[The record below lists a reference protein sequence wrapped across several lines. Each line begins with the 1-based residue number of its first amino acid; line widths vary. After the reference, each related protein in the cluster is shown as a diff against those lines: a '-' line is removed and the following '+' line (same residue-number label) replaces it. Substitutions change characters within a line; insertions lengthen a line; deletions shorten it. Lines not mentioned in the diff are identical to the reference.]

1 MLTAYCQY
9 RLVVGQAIGLVAY
22 HCTYRLVLVGR
33 SSVDCRL
40 AEVSRDCLHV
50 LLCCV
55 EDEEEEEVVMGT
67 VSDARVLLRDVGS
80 LGGIVLVVAVAACP
94 DRLSA
99 CRRVS
104 ALVGTTSS
112 SSSVGPSLV

>member
-1 MLTAYCQY
+1 VLAAYCQY

-40 AEVSRDCLHV
+40 AEVSRCCLPV

-67 VSDARVLLRDVGS
+67 VSNCAARDVGS
-80 LGGIVLVVAVAACP
+80 LGGMGPASGVMVMRRLVL
-94 DRLSA
+94 
-99 CRRVS
+99 
-104 ALVGTTSS
+104 
-112 SSSVGPSLV
+112 